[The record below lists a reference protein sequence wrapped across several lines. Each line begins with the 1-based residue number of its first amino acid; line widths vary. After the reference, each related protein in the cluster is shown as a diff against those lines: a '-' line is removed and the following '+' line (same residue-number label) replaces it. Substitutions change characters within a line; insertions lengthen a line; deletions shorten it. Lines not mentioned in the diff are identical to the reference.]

1 MDTNLTETGNQYT
14 QQQAQLSQSNRATLH
29 IIKRAVVL
37 NIFPPMQKWFLYPF
51 IYPFLSDVYRVGHKF
66 TPIK

>member
-37 NIFPPMQKWFLYPF
+37 NIFPPMQK
-51 IYPFLSDVYRVGHKF
+51 
-66 TPIK
+66 